1 MLTLFCQLTLDG
13 IVNGLVYVIL
23 AVGLVLILNVSRIF
37 FIAYGQFYMLGAYVT
52 WGSLTI
58 LKVPYVIG
66 LPMAVIAT
74 TILGLLCYQFI
85 FRHIQYREGQFLA
98 NIVAAVG
105 LMMIMG
111 QAGLL
116 IFGTVTRSV
125 LPIFPGILN
134 IAGISIPIEKLVLV
148 ILTLFIAI
156 IAFYVY
162 EKMKIGR
169 AMRAVSNNPEAAT
182 LQGVKVNRV
191 HIATMGVGCALA
203 GFGGGVM
210 APVYAIYPEMGN
222 NIILSVLL
230 VVMLGGMNS
239 MLGAVFGGLIL
250 GITLVFGQYF
260 FGSMAQIFLFLVIGI
275 IIFFRPGGVLG
286 TTGLDI

>member
-1 MLTLFCQLTLDG
+1 
-13 IVNGLVYVIL
+13 
-23 AVGLVLILNVSRIF
+23 
-37 FIAYGQFYMLGAYVT
+37 
-52 WGSLTI
+52 
-58 LKVPYVIG
+58 
-66 LPMAVIAT
+66 
-74 TILGLLCYQFI
+74 
-85 FRHIQYREGQFLA
+85 
-98 NIVAAVG
+98 
-105 LMMIMG
+105 
-111 QAGLL
+111 
-116 IFGTVTRSV
+116 
-125 LPIFPGILN
+125 
-134 IAGISIPIEKLVLV
+134 
-148 ILTLFIAI
+148 
-156 IAFYVY
+156 
-162 EKMKIGR
+162 
-169 AMRAVSNNPEAAT
+169 
-182 LQGVKVNRV
+182 
-191 HIATMGVGCALA
+191 MGVGCALA